1 MPNLP
6 FEDPELKDRS
16 GGWAWVLVFIGAI
29 AFIGIFIFFATRW

>member
-6 FEDPELKDRS
+6 FEEPEGKERT
-16 GGWAWVLVFIGAI
+16 GGGTWVLVALGAL